1 MSNYT
6 NILNQTNHE
15 HDLLSYHHFN
25 NQRFN
30 INLLNLITITM
41 LYTEMILC
49 YVLNSISFVCIL
61 YMNAFTPINMLILN
75 LALADMLYASCIP
88 FYVSQFKERQP
99 ISQSKIGCQ
108 ISFILDVSSM
118 IVRFYLYLY
127 PSLRMLISKSFF

>member
-1 MSNYT
+1 
-6 NILNQTNHE
+6 
-15 HDLLSYHHFN
+15 
-25 NQRFN
+25 
-30 INLLNLITITM
+30 
-41 LYTEMILC
+41 MILC

-127 PSLRMLISKSFF
+127 PSLGMLINKSFFFNNR